1 MVYIVESNKSFYE
14 ATFDLGPIVQ
24 RLGFVI
30 LHIHD
35 LSETLRRKGVEL
47 DEDCQVFEI
56 CNYRLVEKML
66 ATDMRLSLSLPWR
79 ISVFTENGATKI
91 GLIQP
96 ESMLAGVSQS
106 TELSRLMQ
114 EVTEKMT
121 LIVDETR

>member
-1 MVYIVESNKSFYE
+1 MVYTLKVTSRSTKRRLIW
-14 ATFDLGPIVQ
+14 GPIVQ

-66 ATDMRLSLSLPWR
+66 AIDMRLSLSLHWR
-79 ISVFTENGATKI
+79 ISVFTENGATKF
-91 GLIQP
+91 
-96 ESMLAGVSQS
+96 A
-106 TELSRLMQ
+106 
-114 EVTEKMT
+114 
-121 LIVDETR
+121 